1 MGRRENL
8 AARSFSAGCGRDT
21 ASRAPPRVCA
31 PKDQRNA
38 RRVLFTNG
46 GKTNAP
52 DFARTVLRSSQR
64 QSRYHPLPLRDAS
77 SPP

>member
-1 MGRRENL
+1 MGRRENF

-31 PKDQRNA
+31 PTDQRNA

-52 DFARTVLRSSQR
+52 DFARTVQRSSQR
-64 QSRYHPLPLRDAS
+64 
-77 SPP
+77 

>member
-52 DFARTVLRSSQR
+52 DFARTFYEVRKDNPDTTHSL
-64 QSRYHPLPLRDAS
+64 
-77 SPP
+77 